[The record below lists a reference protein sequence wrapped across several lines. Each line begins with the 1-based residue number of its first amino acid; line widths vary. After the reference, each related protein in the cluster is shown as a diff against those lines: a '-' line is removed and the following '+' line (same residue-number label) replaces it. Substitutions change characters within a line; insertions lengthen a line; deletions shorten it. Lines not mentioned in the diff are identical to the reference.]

1 MEKENLVYFLLDDL
15 EIVYI
20 GVTGN
25 GLQRINRHFYN
36 KQIPFSSYTFLAF
49 ENAIDAKQFELEAIA
64 FCWPTY
70 NKDKCANRYLPIR
83 TIQRYLSKAS
93 LIAMGTIDYQRPYY
107 EIDNQREIN
116 QNFFHLLISY
126 FPKWLPEDKR
136 KKYTE
141 RWAKA
146 FDA

>member
-25 GLQRINRHFYN
+25 GLQRINRHLYD
-36 KQIPFSSYTFLAF
+36 KRIRFSSYVYLTF
-49 ENAIDAKQFELEAIA
+49 EHAIDARQFELEAIA
-64 FCWPTY
+64 FCWPFY
-70 NKDKCANRYLPIR
+70 NKDKCANKYLPTR
-83 TIQRYLSKAS
+83 KIQSYLNKANG
-93 LIAMGTIDYQRPYY
+93 LIMG
-107 EIDNQREIN
+107 EIDWLRPFYETHDKNNIN
-116 QNFFHLLISY
+116 KDFFHLLIGY